1 MIDTVLT
8 RVMSRFMGK
17 GGDPDST
24 EAEKKAKYEMP
35 GEIDPTDPSVRLGNW
50 LPYRVYMSNEQ
61 VFKNTDSIG
70 WCMELL
76 PQTGADMDMANSLK
90 GLFSALP
97 TDACLQIAM
106 FAHPNIKDKLVQY
119 ATLRSED
126 PDVADR
132 NAVAGRPTR
141 NINLGR
147 VLARRR
153 VKHLLKGANGSMT
166 KGAPVLIRNFRG
178 VLSLTMPG
186 GTSDTR
192 NLQDLLNLREQMSA
206 SLTAAGFAHRVWD
219 SADLINWC
227 ADLANPGRLFG
238 ERSYLT
244 YDPLKNLNEQIVF
257 PDTYTNWHDPTQIQ
271 FRQLGNDAHHL
282 SVRTLSANKY
292 PESIGLWEMG
302 AVVGD
307 MFETSLQIPCPFLVV
322 MGCHVPD
329 QATEKSTAVTN
340 AAKADADAQ
349 TDFAKL
355 SPAMSD
361 KAKEWQYALRAV
373 TRGGKILN
381 AYHQVV
387 LFAKPAELNR
397 ATNAVR
403 EVWRKRNFDIMID
416 GYMQRQAYLS
426 CMPMRLSAPFA
437 AEMKAMSRMWPKTS
451 GNATHLAPVLAE
463 GKGSETPVLVGVGR
477 RGQLVSFDF
486 WDNRIGG
493 KNISVVGST
502 GSGKST
508 MLQEI
513 ASSYWSIG
521 TKVRVFEKG
530 RSFERI
536 TKRANGQF
544 TRFNSASRVC
554 INPFSMVTKPVMVD
568 GEMCGGINDDVAM
581 LQPVLAKMASPTM
594 PLDPVVYATLATVIK
609 EEYDKND
616 KMTVTDVCNRYRKG
630 CLYDGEPVQQ
640 RFLDMAYMLA
650 PFCKGGPYEQFFEGQ
665 STLDMSNNFVCFE
678 LEDLSNNQHLKGVI
692 EMILLYQITQEMLME
707 RVSRKM
713 FIMDE
718 AKDALSGNG
727 PNDVA
732 MSEFIEKLYLRIRKY
747 HGSAVTA
754 TQEIDHYYAS
764 VAGTSVFNQSDFIFL
779 GRQSKQSIASAAKS
793 EKFVMDDG
801 LKRLLGSLAGEENVY
816 KEWYVQS
823 PIYTGVFRLFI
834 DPATGLLLSNRAE
847 DNVPLDSRLAA
858 GMDIDAAIDD
868 ILRER
873 GQA

>member
-1 MIDTVLT
+1 MLSAINELI
-8 RVMSRFMGK
+8 
-17 GGDPDST
+17 
-24 EAEKKAKYEMP
+24 AKFTGNSGESDVGAKPSQYEVP
-35 GEIDPTDPSVRLGNW
+35 GEIDPKDPSVRFGNW
-50 LPYRVYMSNEQ
+50 LPYRVFMKNEQ
-61 VFKNTDSIG
+61 VFKNLDSIG

-76 PQTGADMDMANSLK
+76 PQTGADIDMANSLK

-97 TDACLQIAM
+97 TDACIQIGM
-106 FAHPNIKDKLVQY
+106 FAHPNIKDKLIQY
-119 ATLRSED
+119 ATMRSED
-126 PDVADR
+126 EDIADR
-132 NAVAGRPTR
+132 NLMAGRPTR
-141 NINLGR
+141 NANLGR

-153 VKHLLKGANGSMT
+153 VQHLMKGATGSITRGVPLM
-166 KGAPVLIRNFRG
+166 IRNFRL
-178 VLSLTMPG
+178 VLSLTLPG
-186 GTSDTR
+186 STTDTR
-192 NLQDLLNLREQMSA
+192 YLQDLLNLREQISA
-206 SLTAAGFAHRVWD
+206 TLTAAGFAHKVWD
-219 SADLINWC
+219 AADLINWC
-227 ADLANPGRLFG
+227 ADLVNPGRLMG
-238 ERSYLT
+238 ERVFST
-244 YDPLKNLNEQIVF
+244 YDDMRQINEQIVF

-271 FRQLGNDAHHL
+271 FRQLGNDTNHL

-292 PESIGLWEMG
+292 PETIGLWEMG

-307 MFETSLQIPCPFLVV
+307 MFETSLQVPCPFLVV

-329 QATEKSTAVTN
+329 QAAEKSAAVTN
-340 AAKADADAQ
+340 AAKADADSK

-355 SPAMSD
+355 SPSMSD
-361 KAKEWQYALRAV
+361 KAKEWQHTLRAV
-373 TRGGKILN
+373 TRGGKLLN

-387 LFAKPAELNR
+387 LFAKPDQLTR

-403 EVWRKRNFDIMID
+403 EVWRKRNFEIMVD
-416 GYMQRQAYLS
+416 GFMQRQAFLS
-426 CMPMRLSAPFA
+426 CMPMRLTSGFA
-437 AEMKAMSRMWPKTS
+437 MEMKALSRMWPKTS

-477 RGQLVSFDF
+477 RGQLVTFDF

-508 MLQEI
+508 LLQEI

-521 TKVRVFEKG
+521 TRVRVFEKG

-536 TKRANGQF
+536 AKRANGQF
-544 TRFNSASRVC
+544 IRFNSASKVC

-568 GEMCGGINDDVAM
+568 GELCGGINDDVAM
-581 LQPVLAKMASPTM
+581 LQPVLAKMASPTH

-609 EEYDKND
+609 EEYEKNP
-616 KMTVTDVCNRYRKG
+616 KMTVTDVYQRYKKG
-630 CLYDGEPVQQ
+630 SLYEGEPIQQ

-650 PFCKGGPYEQFFEGQ
+650 PFAKGGPYEQFFEGE
-665 STLDMSNNFVCFE
+665 STLNMNNRFVCFE

-707 RVSRKM
+707 RTSRKM

-718 AKDALSGNG
+718 AKDALAGNG
-727 PNDVA
+727 PNDQA
-732 MSEFIEKLYLRIRKY
+732 MSEFIEKLYLRVRKY

-754 TQEIDHYYAS
+754 TQSIDHYYAS
-764 VAGTSVFNQSDFIFL
+764 VAGESVFNQSDFIFL
-779 GRQSKQSIASAAKS
+779 GRQSKQSIAAAAKS
-793 EKFVMDDG
+793 EKFVMDEG

-847 DNVPLDSRLAA
+847 DNVPLDTRIEA
-858 GMDIDAAIDD
+858 GMDVDAAIEDV
-868 ILRER
+868 LRER
-873 GQA
+873 GLA